1 MDTVIL
7 NNGVEMPMIGIGT
20 SMMDEETCERTVRE
34 ALEMGYRFVD
44 TAQSYRNE
52 GAVGRAVRQSGVKR
66 KDIFIATKL
75 TIANTTYEKARESC
89 MRSLDRLGVN
99 TIDLLLLQ
107 YPYNDVFGAWRALT
121 ELRDEGL
128 VQAIGVCNFAAD
140 RLADLVLH
148 VKERPQVAQFERH
161 PYYQRPELMEYL
173 RRQDIQPLARGPF
186 AGCRTDLL
194 QDPILCA
201 IAEAHG
207 KTPCQVLLRWQT
219 LRDVVVVPTMD
230 KNTELV
236 ENLDS
241 FDFDLTAEER
251 AARERAAA
259 AHDDARLDRKTLS
272 RLKINERP
280 PVSREERDGRFFLR
294 AISSVLA

>member
-1 MDTVIL
+1 
-7 NNGVEMPMIGIGT
+7 
-20 SMMDEETCERTVRE
+20 
-34 ALEMGYRFVD
+34 
-44 TAQSYRNE
+44 
-52 GAVGRAVRQSGVKR
+52 
-66 KDIFIATKL
+66 
-75 TIANTTYEKARESC
+75 

-251 AARERAAA
+251 AAL
-259 AHDDARLDRKTLS
+259 DAL
-272 RLKINERP
+272 
-280 PVSREERDGRFFLR
+280 ERDESALPPHMMTPDWIEKLCRG
-294 AISSVLA
+294 

>member
-20 SMMDEETCERTVRE
+20 SMLDEEACERTVRE

-66 KDIFIATKL
+66 KDVFIATKL
-75 TIANTTYEKARESC
+75 TIANTTYEKAKESC
-89 MRSLDRLGVN
+89 KRSLDRLGVN

-161 PYYQRPELMEYL
+161 PYFQRPDLMEYL
-173 RRQDIQPLARGPF
+173 RRQDIQPLARSPF
-186 AGCRTDLL
+186 AGCKKELW
-194 QDPILCA
+194 QDPAVCA
-201 IAEAHG
+201 AAEAHG
-207 KTPCQVLLRWQT
+207 KTPCQILLRWQAM
-219 LRDVVVVPTMD
+219 REVVVVSTTTNPE
-230 KNTELV
+230 ELA
-236 ENLDS
+236 ENLAS

-251 AARERAAA
+251 AAIDALER
-259 AHDDARLDRKTLS
+259 
-272 RLKINERP
+272 NESALP
-280 PVSREERDGRFFLR
+280 PHMRTPDWVEKLCRG
-294 AISSVLA
+294 